1 MSLKK
6 SAIQHLFVQK
16 PAQRLRTGE
25 MCCYDF
31 SSPQAWRQVHHT
43 ITVVIRIALIIIT
56 VNKTITAIPNHQWK
70 RFLMIMMAIII
81 ARAVI
86 LTIFLNNPLKLRS
99 LCLSKC
105 NLNSFPQ

>member
-1 MSLKK
+1 MLLKK
-6 SAIQHLFVQK
+6 SEIQHLFVQK

-56 VNKTITAIPNHQWK
+56 VNKTITAIPNHQWR